1 MSIDLETIVNVW
13 MFCRSG
19 FKAFVKTQKEI
30 LITLYYQNEEM
41 MELRNFKSIS
51 LLIFLILFLMPLI
64 EASAHSLF
72 NSAESTIGDYRVQI
86 ATLPEIP
93 ETGKPMQIL
102 FRVNDLDLNEVDR
115 FTMGV
120 RIFYLDEQIDT
131 IPPSSHQNG
140 HWELDYILENSG
152 IHIFRVDL
160 YDAKKDGGVI
170 TYTFNISTQN
180 PFGYFFIFSIA
191 AGTIGLSAIIAYIYL
206 PKLIRAR
213 TKS

>member
-13 MFCRSG
+13 IFCRSG
-19 FKAFVKTQKEI
+19 FKAFVKIQKDI

-41 MELRNFKSIS
+41 RELRNFKSIS
-51 LLIFLILFLMPLI
+51 LLIFLILFMPLI

-93 ETGKPMQIL
+93 DNGKPMQIL
-102 FRVNDLDLNEVDR
+102 FRVTDLDLNEVDR

-120 RIFYLDEQIDT
+120 RIFYMDQQIDT
-131 IPPSSHQNG
+131 IPPSSHQGG
-140 HWELDYILENSG
+140 HWEFDYILENSG
-152 IHIFRVDL
+152 NHIFRVDL
-160 YDAKKDGGVI
+160 YDAKEDGGII
-170 TYTFNISTQN
+170 TYTFNISTHN
-180 PFGYFFIFSIA
+180 PFGYFFFFSIA
-191 AGTIGLSAIIAYIYL
+191 AGSIGLSAIIAYIYI
-206 PKLIRAR
+206 PKLLRAR

>member
-1 MSIDLETIVNVW
+1 
-13 MFCRSG
+13 
-19 FKAFVKTQKEI
+19 
-30 LITLYYQNEEM
+30 

-72 NSAESTIGDYRVQI
+72 NSGESTIGDYRVQI

-93 ETGKPMQIL
+93 ATGETMQIL

-120 RIFYLDEQIDT
+120 RIFYMDQLIDT
-131 IPPSSHQNG
+131 IPPSSHQGG
-140 HWELDYILENSG
+140 HWEFDYILENSG

-160 YDAKKDGGVI
+160 YDAKDDGGII

-180 PFGYFFIFSIA
+180 PFGYVFIFSIA
-191 AGTIGLSAIIAYIYL
+191 AGTIGLSAVLAYIYI
-206 PKLIRAR
+206 PKRLRAR